1 MEQRRVGGSGLQVSE
16 LGLGTLHWGAD
27 TDEHEAAELLE
38 VFLDAGGTVVDTTA
52 GIGVGEEVLGSLL
65 GRVVERSSVVVVA
78 KAGLT
83 GELLGPR
90 VDTSRRAMLGSLDRT
105 LRRLGTDHVDL
116 WLAQAWSSEV
126 PLEETLSALVAA
138 QASGRAR
145 YVGVSNYSGWQTAR
159 AATLCADVVATS
171 VEWSLV
177 ARSVEAEVVP
187 AAEALDLGV
196 LAWSPLGRGVLTGKY
211 RAGTPADSRAAAA
224 HLADFVSVHL
234 GAGSRRVVD
243 AVVTAAAGLECSP
256 QEVALMW
263 LLSHAALSTAFLG
276 PRTAAQLRACVDAAD
291 GALPDELVA
300 VLDEVSAR

>member
-1 MEQRRVGGSGLQVSE
+1 MEQRRVGSSGLMVSE

-27 TDEHEAAELLE
+27 TDEHEAAEMLE

-52 GIGVGEEVLGSLL
+52 GIGVGEEVLGGLL

-78 KAGLT
+78 KAGLS

-90 VDTSRRAMLGSLDRT
+90 VDTSRRAMLGGLDRT

-116 WLAQAWSSEV
+116 WLTQAWSADV
-126 PLEETLSALVAA
+126 PLEETLSALTAA
-138 QASGRAR
+138 QSSGRAR

-159 AATLCADVVATS
+159 AATLCTDVVATS

-177 ARSVEAEVVP
+177 ARAAEAEVVP
-187 AAEALDLGV
+187 AAGALGLGV

-211 RAGTPADSRAAAA
+211 RSGTPADSRAAAA

-234 GAGSRRVVD
+234 GPRARRVVD
-243 AVVTAAAGLECSP
+243 AVVTAAAGLDCSP
-256 QEVALMW
+256 QEIALAW
-263 LLSHAALSTAFLG
+263 LLSHDELSSALLG
-276 PRTAAQLRACVDAAD
+276 PRTTTQLRACLDAAD
-291 GALPDELVA
+291 GALPPELVE
-300 VLDEVSAR
+300 VLDEVSVA